1 MAYIRCDR
9 LTAAVLAGEAHR
21 REGEEGVVH
30 YPPADHAEESAEREV
45 VAEREGALR
54 GLCTGRAPLRGP
66 DWTSGFEGRNRATET
81 FSEGLSNFQ
90 PPLTVPV
97 QPPSASSTLFCSDK
111 KHLILVRE
119 TLIVK
124 F

>member
-21 REGEEGVVH
+21 REGGVGVVH
-30 YPPADHAEESAEREV
+30 YPPADRGEESAEREV
-45 VAEREGALR
+45 VAEPEGALR

-97 QPPSASSTLFCSDK
+97 QLPSASSTLFYSEK
-111 KHLILVRE
+111 KQWILV
-119 TLIVK
+119 I
-124 F
+124 

>member
-1 MAYIRCDR
+1 MAYIRRGR

-21 REGEEGVVH
+21 REGGVGVVH
-30 YPPADHAEESAEREV
+30 YPPADRGEESAEREV
-45 VAEREGALR
+45 VAEPEGALR

-97 QPPSASSTLFCSDK
+97 QLPSASSTLFYSEK
-111 KHLILVRE
+111 KQWILV
-119 TLIVK
+119 I
-124 F
+124 

>member
-1 MAYIRCDR
+1 MAYIRRGR

-21 REGEEGVVH
+21 REGGVGVVH
-30 YPPADHAEESAEREV
+30 YPPADRGEESAEREV
-45 VAEREGALR
+45 VAVREEAR
-54 GLCTGRAPLRGP
+54 RVLCIGRAPLRGP
-66 DWTSGFEGRNRATET
+66 GWTSGFEGRNRATET
-81 FSEGLSNFQ
+81 FSEEQSNFQ